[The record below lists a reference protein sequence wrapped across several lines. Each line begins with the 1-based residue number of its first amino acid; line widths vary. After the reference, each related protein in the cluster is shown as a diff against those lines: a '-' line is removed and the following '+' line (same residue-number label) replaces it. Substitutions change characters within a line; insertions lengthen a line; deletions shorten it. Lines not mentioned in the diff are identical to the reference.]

1 MVSDQLLSLIVL
13 LLLVIDFVVVVFCVG
28 YLLRNYLNSN
38 GDVFLRLLQ
47 ATLGLDNSLRH
58 HVTHH

>member
-1 MVSDQLLSLIVL
+1 MVSEQLVSLIVL
-13 LLLVIDFVVVVFCVG
+13 LLLVIDFVVVFCVV
-28 YLLRNYLNSN
+28 YLLRIYLTSN

>member
-1 MVSDQLLSLIVL
+1 MVSEQLVSLIVL
-13 LLLVIDFVVVVFCVG
+13 LLLVIDFVVVFCVG
-28 YLLRNYLNSN
+28 YLLRIYLNSN

-47 ATLGLDNSLRH
+47 ATLGLDNSLTH

>member
-1 MVSDQLLSLIVL
+1 MVSEQLVSLIVL
-13 LLLVIDFVVVVFCVG
+13 LLLVIDFVVVFCVV
-28 YLLRNYLNSN
+28 YLLRIYLTSN
-38 GDVFLRLLQ
+38 GDVFLILLQ

>member
-1 MVSDQLLSLIVL
+1 MVSEQLVSLIVL
-13 LLLVIDFVVVVFCVG
+13 LLLVIDFVVVFCVG
-28 YLLRNYLNSN
+28 YLLRIYLNSN

>member
-1 MVSDQLLSLIVL
+1 MVSEKLVSLIVL
-13 LLLVIDFVVVVFCVG
+13 LLLVIDFVVVFCVV
-28 YLLRNYLNSN
+28 YLLRIYLTSN

>member
-1 MVSDQLLSLIVL
+1 MVSEQLVSLIVL
-13 LLLVIDFVVVVFCVG
+13 LLLVIDFVVVFCVG
-28 YLLRNYLNSN
+28 YLLRIYLNSN

-58 HVTHH
+58 HMTHH